1 MTILKLKLN
10 LARIVITFLNKAYL
24 RVDVSKGVV
33 EQWTRLI
40 LKRVET
46 RGPVDSVGWI
56 KAIRLSCT
64 RYMCGEPLKES
75 PGFGVQLDKDG
86 LPHAAEGLEFI
97 ELFRDGSRPAIRYA
111 LTLLGL
117 VRLIDGTKSPDL
129 DPITLP
135 AAPYP
140 SCLDEELPAI
150 VKDLGWKLTVPEWER
165 PHVTTKS
172 GPNAQALIG
181 SIEDAS
187 LLTDAQIANLGICG
201 GEKLTSTIGTIRS
214 LSVPTWCKILKITP
228 KGVLSRLSYI
238 KDKEAKCRIVAI
250 LDYWTQSCFEP
261 LHKAQF
267 ALLRSLKPDCTF
279 DQGSF
284 RSKLPRQ
291 GPYYSCD
298 LSSATDRLPVT
309 LQRAILAVLVSP
321 EYAAAWYEL
330 LCTREYKLPKG
341 AGSVKYGAG
350 QPMGAYSSWTTF
362 TISHHAI
369 VRLAAKRAG
378 LPITWDAY
386 VLLGDDIVLANED
399 VAKAYMTIL
408 DSLGVKVSET
418 KTHVSKT
425 TYEFAKRWIHHG
437 EEVTGA
443 PLGSLFEAIR
453 FIKKDLWKD
462 KVPTNLI
469 RHISYYEVAT
479 WFREVEARW
488 LPRSHTLVS
497 RGLLVEFFLLLGRG
511 GLSDRLAEKA
521 WKFYLLPSRE
531 DTRLLRRIKCEKL
544 GSIVLGGILG
554 CFSFKKS
561 SEFIGIYLNECK
573 ARVLESAIKRQM
585 GELSRFQLELEKFRP
600 LVPEGLDAQSLL
612 FALPPFGVLIRNI
625 SELQLEFDKAHRV
638 RDSDDL
644 MQWLHLDVQLFLD
657 PFATLATRRN
667 KTIASSKATI
677 LNHLTAMCRGIA
689 KMRALAVTEI
699 DLLDL
704 VNVINNYHVLPS
716 RGDRRRRRTNPKPFL
731 INKKDP
737 RKKDLI
743 EKSIAARKKS

>member
-1 MTILKLKLN
+1 MLKLKLN
-10 LARIVITFLNKAYL
+10 LARIVITFLNRTYL
-24 RVDVSKGVV
+24 RVSVSEGVV

-46 RGPVDSVGWI
+46 RGPVDTVGWI
-56 KAIRLSCT
+56 KAIRLACT
-64 RYMCGEPLKES
+64 RYMCGQPLKES
-75 PGFGVQLDKDG
+75 PGFGVELDQDG
-86 LPHAAEGLEFI
+86 LPKKVELVG
-97 ELFRDGSRPAIRYA
+97 LFRNKSRPALRYA

-117 VRLIDGTKSPDL
+117 VRLIDGTKAPDL

-135 AAPYP
+135 AAPFP
-140 SCLDEELPAI
+140 SSLEVELTAI

-172 GPNAQALIG
+172 GPNAQALVG

-187 LLTDAQIANLGICG
+187 LLTDTQIANLRICG
-201 GEKLTSTIGTIRS
+201 GEKLIQAIETTRLFSP
-214 LSVPTWCKILKITP
+214 LAWCETLKIVP
-228 KGVLSRLSYI
+228 KGILSRLSYI
-238 KDKEAKCRIVAI
+238 KDKEAKCRVVAI

-267 ALLRSLKPDCTF
+267 ALLRSLKSDCTF

-284 RSKLPRQ
+284 RTKLPSR

-309 LQRAILAVLVSP
+309 LQRAILATLISP

-362 TISHHAI
+362 SITHHAI
-369 VRLAAKRAG
+369 VRLSAKRAG
-378 LPITWDAY
+378 LPITWSDY
-386 VLLGDDIVLANED
+386 VLLGDDIVLANEH
-399 VAKAYMTIL
+399 VAKEYMTIL
-408 DSLGVKVSET
+408 SILGVSVSKT
-418 KTHVSKT
+418 KTHVSND
-425 TYEFAKRWIHHG
+425 TYEFAKRWIHLG

-453 FIKKDLWKD
+453 FVNKKEWRNQL
-462 KVPTNLI
+462 PTKLV
-469 RHISYYEVAT
+469 RHISYYGVAT
-479 WFREVEARW
+479 WFREIEARW
-488 LPRSHTLVS
+488 LSRSRTLVS
-497 RGLLVEFFLLLGRG
+497 RGLLAEFFLLLGRG

-521 WKFYLLPSRE
+521 WKFFLLPSRE
-531 DTRLLRRIKCEKL
+531 DSRLLRRIKCDKL

-554 CFSFKKS
+554 CFSFRKA

-573 ARVLESAIKRQM
+573 ARVLETAIKRQV
-585 GELSRFQLELEKFRP
+585 GDLRRFQLELQRFVH
-600 LVPEGLDAQSLL
+600 LVPEGLDAQSSL

-638 RDSDDL
+638 RDSDNL
-644 MQWLHLDVQLFLD
+644 MHWLHLDVQLFLD
-657 PFATLATRRN
+657 PFATLSTRRN

-689 KMRALAVTEI
+689 KMRSLAVTDI
-699 DLLDL
+699 GLLEL

-716 RGDRRRRRTNPKPFL
+716 RGDR
-731 INKKDP
+731 KKKRHSP
-737 RKKDLI
+737 PGHRI
-743 EKSIAARKKS
+743 EKSDPRAADLVNRSISARKKS

>member
-1 MTILKLKLN
+1 MSILKLKLS
-10 LARIVITFLNKAYL
+10 LARIVIRFLDKIYL
-24 RVDVSKGVV
+24 SVNVDKGIV
-33 EQWTRLI
+33 EQWTWLI

-46 RGPVDSVGWI
+46 RGPVDAVGWL
-56 KAIRLSCT
+56 KALRLACT
-64 RYMCGEPLKES
+64 RYVCGQPLKES
-75 PGFGVQLDKDG
+75 PGFGVVLDKDG
-86 LPHAAEGLEFI
+86 LPHAAALPFVDY
-97 ELFRDGSRPAIRYA
+97 FRNASRPTLRLG

-117 VRLIDGTKSPDL
+117 VRLIEGSKAPDL

-140 SCLDEELPAI
+140 PVLESELTAI
-150 VKDLGWKLTVPEWER
+150 VKDLGWKITVPEWER

-187 LLTDAQIANLGICG
+187 LLTEPQIANLRICG
-201 GEKLTSTIGTIRS
+201 GEKLVSTIGTIQQI
-214 LSVPTWCKILKITP
+214 SVPSWCETLKIEP
-228 KGVLSRLSYI
+228 KGILSRLSYI

-279 DQGSF
+279 NQGSF

-309 LQRAILAVLVSP
+309 LQRAILAVLISP

-362 TISHHAI
+362 AITHHAI

-378 LPITWDAY
+378 LSIHFDKY

-399 VAKAYMTIL
+399 VAKEYMTIL
-408 DSLGVKVSET
+408 DLLGVKVSET
-418 KTHVSKT
+418 KTHVSND
-425 TYEFAKRWIHHG
+425 TYEFAKRWIHFG
-437 EEVTGA
+437 EEITGA

-453 FIKKDLWKD
+453 FVKKDLWLNKL
-462 KVPTNLI
+462 PTEVI

-488 LPRSHTLVS
+488 FSRTHTLVS
-497 RGLLVEFFLLLGRG
+497 RGLLAEFFLLLGRG
-511 GLSDRLAEKA
+511 GLSDRLAQKA

-531 DTRLLRRIKCEKL
+531 DSRLLRRIKCEKL
-544 GSIVLGGILG
+544 GSIVLEGILG
-554 CFSFKKS
+554 CNSFKKHT
-561 SEFIGIYLNECK
+561 EFIGIYLNECK
-573 ARVLESAIKRQM
+573 ARVLESAIKRQV
-585 GELSRFQLELEKFRP
+585 GELSRFQLELEKFRH
-600 LVPEGLDAQSLL
+600 LVPEGLDAQSIL
-612 FALPPFGVLIRNI
+612 FTLPPFGVLIRNI
-625 SELQLEFDKAHRV
+625 SELQLEFDKAHLV
-638 RDSDDL
+638 RESDNL
-644 MQWLHLDVQLFLD
+644 MHWLHLDVQLFLD
-657 PFATLATRRN
+657 PFATLSTRRN

-677 LNHLTAMCRGIA
+677 LNHLSAMCRGIA
-689 KMRALAVTEI
+689 KMRALAVTDI

-716 RGDRRRRRTNPKPFL
+716 RGDRKYKRKSQEKTPTNKRG
-731 INKKDP
+731 P
-737 RKKDLI
+737 RAADRVHGS
-743 EKSIAARKKS
+743 KSIRRKS

>member
-1 MTILKLKLN
+1 MLKLKLN

-24 RVDVSKGVV
+24 GVRVSEGVV

-46 RGPVDSVGWI
+46 RGPVDTVGWI
-56 KAIRLSCT
+56 KAIRLACT
-64 RYMCGEPLKES
+64 RYMCGQPLTES
-75 PGFGVQLDKDG
+75 PGFGVELDETG
-86 LPHAAEGLEFI
+86 LPKKVLLV
-97 ELFRDGSRPAIRYA
+97 ELFRNRSRPELRYA

-117 VRLIDGTKSPDL
+117 VRLIDGTKAPDL
-129 DPITLP
+129 DPITAP
-135 AAPYP
+135 ATPYP
-140 SCLDEELPAI
+140 SCLEVELTAI
-150 VKDLGWKLTVPEWER
+150 VKGLGWKLTVPEWER

-172 GPNAQALIG
+172 GPNAQALVG

-187 LLTDAQIANLGICG
+187 LLTDAQIANLRVCG
-201 GEKLTSTIGTIRS
+201 GEKLVQTINTIRLVS
-214 LSVPTWCKILKITP
+214 PLAWCEKLGITP
-228 KGVLSRLSYI
+228 KGILSRLSYI

-284 RSKLPRQ
+284 RTKLPAR

-341 AGSVKYGAG
+341 AGAVKYGAG

-362 TISHHAI
+362 AITHHAI
-369 VRLAAKRAG
+369 VRLSAKRAG
-378 LPITWDAY
+378 LPITWSDY
-386 VLLGDDIVLANED
+386 VLLGDDIVLANEH
-399 VAKAYMTIL
+399 VAKEYMTIL
-408 DSLGVKVSET
+408 SLLGVKVSET
-418 KTHVSKT
+418 KTHISND
-425 TYEFAKRWIHHG
+425 TYEFAKRWIHFG

-453 FIKKDLWKD
+453 FVGKKEWQNQL
-462 KVPTNLI
+462 PTKLI

-488 LPRSHTLVS
+488 LSRTSTLVS
-497 RGLLVEFFLLLGRG
+497 RGLLADFFLLLGRG

-521 WKFYLLPSRE
+521 WKFFLLPSRE
-531 DTRLLRRIKCEKL
+531 DSRLLRRIKCEKL
-544 GSIVLGGILG
+544 GSMILGGILG

-573 ARVLESAIKRQM
+573 ARVLETAIKRQV
-585 GELSRFQLELEKFRP
+585 GELSRFQSELGRFAD

-638 RDSDDL
+638 RESDNL
-644 MQWLHLDVQLFLD
+644 MHWLHLDVQLFLD
-657 PFATLATRRN
+657 PFATLSTRRN

-689 KMRALAVTEI
+689 KMRQLAVTDI
-699 DLLDL
+699 GLLEL

-716 RGDRRRRRTNPKPFL
+716 RGDRKRKKRPTSGFRIDKSDPRAAEL
-731 INKKDP
+731 INQSVSVR
-737 RKKDLI
+737 RK
-743 EKSIAARKKS
+743 S

>member
-1 MTILKLKLN
+1 MSMLKLKLN
-10 LARIVITFLNKAYL
+10 LARIVIRFLDKAYL
-24 RVDVSKGVV
+24 RVNVDKGVV

-46 RGPVDSVGWI
+46 RGPVDAVGWL
-56 KAIRLSCT
+56 KAIRLACT
-64 RYMCGEPLKES
+64 RYLCGQPLKES
-75 PGFGVQLDKDG
+75 PGFGVVIDEEG
-86 LPHAAEGLEFI
+86 LPHAATFPFVDYFRNGL
-97 ELFRDGSRPAIRYA
+97 RPQLRLG

-117 VRLIDGTKSPDL
+117 VRLIEGSKAPDL

-140 SCLDEELPAI
+140 SSLEVELTAI

-187 LLTDAQIANLGICG
+187 LLTDAQIDNLRICG
-201 GEKLTSTIGTIRS
+201 GEKLVATIATIK
-214 LSVPTWCKILKITP
+214 LLDPNAWCKELGLTP
-228 KGVLSRLSYI
+228 KGVQSRLSYI
-238 KDKEAKCRIVAI
+238 KDKETKCRIVAI

-309 LQRAILAVLVSP
+309 LQRAILAVLTSQ
-321 EYAAAWYEL
+321 EYAAAWYAL
-330 LCTREYKLPKG
+330 LCDRDFLLPRG
-341 AGSVKYGAG
+341 AGSVRYGAG

-362 TISHHAI
+362 AITHHAI
-369 VRLAAKRAG
+369 VRLSAKRAG
-378 LPITWDAY
+378 YPIAWDKY
-386 VLLGDDIVLANED
+386 VLLGDDIVLSNDAI
-399 VAKAYMTIL
+399 AKNYMTIL
-408 DSLGVKVSET
+408 DELGVKVSET
-418 KTHVSKT
+418 KTHVSST
-425 TYEFAKRWIHHG
+425 TYEFAKRWIHSG
-437 EEVTGA
+437 EEITGA

-453 FIKKDLWKD
+453 FIRKD
-462 KVPTNLI
+462 KWANRVPTELI

-479 WFREVEARW
+479 WFREVEGRW
-488 LPRSHTLVS
+488 LSRSDTLVS
-497 RGLLVEFFLLLGRG
+497 RGLLAEFFLLLGRG
-511 GLSDRLAEKA
+511 GLSDRLAQKA

-544 GSIVLGGILG
+544 GSMVLGGIFG
-554 CFSFKKS
+554 CFSFRKS
-561 SEFIGIYLNECK
+561 SEYIGIYLNECK
-573 ARVLESAIKRQM
+573 ARVLESAMKRQM
-585 GELSRFQLELEKFRP
+585 GELVRFQRELSRFAH
-600 LVPEGLDAQSLL
+600 LVPQGLDAQSLL
-612 FALPPFGVLIRNI
+612 FALPPFAVLRRNI

-638 RDSDDL
+638 RESDDL

-657 PFATLATRRN
+657 PFATLSTRRN

-677 LNHLTAMCRGIA
+677 LNHLSAMCAGIS
-689 KMRALAVTEI
+689 KMRSLAITDI
-699 DLLDL
+699 GLLDF
-704 VNVINNYHVLPS
+704 VNVVNNYHVLPKAGVS
-716 RGDRRRRRTNPKPFL
+716 RRKRKP
-731 INKKDP
+731 
-737 RKKDLI
+737 
-743 EKSIAARKKS
+743 SSSA

>member
-1 MTILKLKLN
+1 MLKLKLN

-24 RVDVSKGVV
+24 GVSVDKGLLD
-33 EQWTRLI
+33 QWTRLI
-40 LKRVET
+40 LKRVDT
-46 RGPVDSVGWI
+46 RGPVDTVGWI
-56 KAIRLSCT
+56 KAIRLACT
-64 RYMCGEPLKES
+64 RYMCGQPLKES
-75 PGFGVQLDKDG
+75 PGFGVQVDDDG
-86 LPHAAEGLEFI
+86 LPHAAVFPLVS
-97 ELFRDGSRPAIRYA
+97 LFQTRSRSSLRYA
-111 LTLLGL
+111 LTCLGL
-117 VRLIDGTKSPDL
+117 VRLIEGSKAPDL

-140 SCLDEELPAI
+140 PGLGEELTAI
-150 VKDLGWKLTVPEWER
+150 VKDLGWKLDVPLWER
-165 PHVTTKS
+165 PHVSTKS
-172 GPNAQALIG
+172 GPNAQALVG

-187 LLTDAQIANLGICG
+187 LLTESQIVNLTLCG
-201 GEKLTSTIGTIRS
+201 GEKLAQTIDLVRRFS
-214 LSVPTWCKILKITP
+214 PLAWCTQLKITP
-228 KGVLSRLSYI
+228 KGIISRLSFI

-250 LDYWTQSCFEP
+250 LDYWTQTCFEP

-284 RSKLPRQ
+284 RTKLPRQ

-309 LQRAILAVLVSP
+309 LQRDILAVLISP
-321 EYAAAWYEL
+321 EYAAAWYDL
-330 LCTREYKLPKG
+330 LCNREYKLPKG
-341 AGSVKYGAG
+341 AGSVRYGAG

-362 TISHHAI
+362 AISHHAI
-369 VRLAAKRAG
+369 VRLCAKRAG
-378 LPITWDAY
+378 YPITWDKY
-386 VLLGDDIVLANED
+386 VLLGDDIVLTDEH
-399 VAKAYMTIL
+399 VAKEYMTIL
-408 DSLGVKVSET
+408 DMLGVEISQT
-418 KTHVSKT
+418 KTHVST
-425 TYEFAKRWIHHG
+425 DTYEFAKRWIHFG

-453 FIKKDLWKD
+453 FVKKSEWRNA
-462 KVPTNLI
+462 VPTALI

-488 LPRSHTLVS
+488 LSRTSSLVS
-497 RGLLVEFFLLLGRG
+497 RGLLAEFFLLLGRG

-531 DTRLLRRIKCEKL
+531 DSRLLRRIKCEKL
-544 GSIVLGGILG
+544 GSMVLGGILG

-561 SEFIGIYLNECK
+561 SNFIGIYLNECK
-573 ARVLESAIKRQM
+573 ARVLESAIKRQVQ
-585 GELSRFQLELEKFRP
+585 ELSRFQLELQKFAH
-600 LVPEGLDAQSLL
+600 LVPEGLDAQSSL

-644 MQWLHLDVQLFLD
+644 MHWLHLDVQLFLD
-657 PFATLATRRN
+657 PFATLSTRRN

-716 RGDRRRRRTNPKPFL
+716 RGDRKRKKGSPKPYL
-731 INKKDP
+731 IDRKDP
-737 RKKDLI
+737 RAADLVRQSV
-743 EKSIAARKKS
+743 EARKKS

>member
-1 MTILKLKLN
+1 MLKLKLN
-10 LARIVITFLNKAYL
+10 LARIVITFLNRTYL
-24 RVDVSKGVV
+24 SVSLDKGVL

-46 RGPVDSVGWI
+46 RGPVDTIGWI
-56 KAIRLSCT
+56 KAIRLACT
-64 RYMCGEPLKES
+64 RYLCGQPLTES
-75 PGFGVQLDKDG
+75 PGFGVQLDSSG
-86 LPHAAEGLEFI
+86 LPHAEVFPGV
-97 ELFRDGSRPAIRYA
+97 ELFRDRLRPNLRLG
-111 LTLLGL
+111 LTILGL
-117 VRLIDGTKSPDL
+117 VRLIDGTKAPDL
-129 DPITLP
+129 TPITSP

-140 SCLDEELPAI
+140 SCLEEELVAV
-150 VKDLGWKLTVPEWER
+150 VKGLGWKLPSPEWER

-172 GPNAQALIG
+172 GPNAQALVG

-187 LLTDAQIANLGICG
+187 LLTDAQIANLRICG
-201 GEKLTSTIGTIRS
+201 GEKLIQAIETVRRVSP
-214 LSVPTWCKILKITP
+214 LAWCTQLGIVP
-228 KGVLSRLSYI
+228 KGILSRLSYI

-267 ALLRSLKPDCTF
+267 ALLRSLRPDCTF

-284 RSKLPRQ
+284 RTKLPRR

-298 LSSATDRLPVT
+298 LSAATDRLPVT
-309 LQRAILAVLVSP
+309 LQRALLAVMISP

-330 LCTREYKLPKG
+330 LCTREFKLPKG
-341 AGSVKYGAG
+341 AGSVKYGSG

-362 TISHHAI
+362 AITHHAI

-378 LPITWDAY
+378 FPITWEGY
-386 VLLGDDIVLANED
+386 VLLGDDIVLANEH
-399 VAKAYMTIL
+399 VAREYMTIL
-408 DSLGVKVSET
+408 AQLSVEVSPL
-418 KTHVSKT
+418 KTHVSND
-425 TYEFAKRWIHHG
+425 TYEFAKRWIHVG

-453 FIKKDLWKD
+453 FVKRELWTSELPSK
-462 KVPTNLI
+462 LI
-469 RHISYYEVAT
+469 RHVSYYEVAT

-488 LPRSHTLVS
+488 YSRTGTMVS
-497 RGLLVEFFLLLGRG
+497 RGLLVDFFLLLGRSA
-511 GLSDRLAEKA
+511 LSERLADKA
-521 WKFYLLPSRE
+521 WKFYLLPSR
-531 DTRLLRRIKCEKL
+531 DDSRLLRRVKCDKL
-544 GSIVLGGILG
+544 GSTVLGGILG
-554 CFSFKKS
+554 CFSFRKS

-585 GELSRFQLELEKFRP
+585 GDLHRFQLELGKFAH

-644 MQWLHLDVQLFLD
+644 MHWLHLDVQLFLD
-657 PFATLATRRN
+657 PFATLSTRRN

-689 KMRALAVTEI
+689 KMRALAVTDI
-699 DLLDL
+699 GLLEL

-716 RGDRRRRRTNPKPFL
+716 RGDRGKGKRKSPKPTL
-731 INKKDP
+731 I
-737 RKKDLI
+737 RKSDSRKERLI
-743 EKSIAARKKS
+743 DASIAARKKS